1 MSYEGLPWGTLMQF
15 DIIFLKQELQMI
27 YDVCEFAR
35 NVPQLL
41 CKNKRVVIMLG
52 ERLIHY

>member
-1 MSYEGLPWGTLMQF
+1 MKF
-15 DIIFLKQELQMI
+15 DIIFLKQELQKI

-41 CKNKRVVIMLG
+41 WKNKRVVIMLG